1 MFTSEPPAVDQLG
14 VTLATKCPAGF
25 LSVVIILTTLKKA

>member
-1 MFTSEPPAVDQLG
+1 
-14 VTLATKCPAGF
+14 VTLVTKCPAGF